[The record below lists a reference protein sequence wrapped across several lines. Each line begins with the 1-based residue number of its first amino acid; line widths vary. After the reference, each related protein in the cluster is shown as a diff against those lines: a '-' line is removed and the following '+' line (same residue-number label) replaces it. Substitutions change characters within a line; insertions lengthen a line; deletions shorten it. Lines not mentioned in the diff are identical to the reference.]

1 LKRLIVALMLVPA
14 ISLPAQEQKP
24 PVFKAGTEVVLVDF
38 VVNDKSERP
47 VRGLTAQDFVVKE
60 DGKERPI
67 VSFAA
72 FAEVDP
78 SSAGAAAPGTAPA
91 ASRPGPATVLL
102 IDDGHLTAEQ
112 TLRLRSDLKALL
124 AKVGARSGT
133 LSLIAPLSGVSE
145 ARTLPFGATEL
156 TAAVD
161 RIVGRRVDERSDLPV
176 SDAEAIAV
184 ERGDRTIETR
194 LVERIMTLNPAF
206 KPEQAVAVTRSRSR
220 EVVAEARVRRQALYV
235 EAMSAFDWLA
245 PQPGR
250 HSLVIVSPGF
260 ARDPE
265 DTRYNDIVTRSLRTN
280 APISFLD
287 ARGLQGFGRF
297 ENVTFGAA
305 LGASSG
311 DLTTARMDAAQ
322 GTSVLADDTGG
333 IIVRNTNDLEK
344 GLGRLFDSMSTYYIV
359 GYEHVPQT
367 KAGFRKIK
375 VETRTKGLTVR
386 ARRGYYDA
394 VR

>member
-1 LKRLIVALMLVPA
+1 MKRLIVALLLVPA

-38 VVNDKSERP
+38 VVNDKAERP
-47 VRGLTAQDFVVKE
+47 VRGLTAQDFVIKE

-72 FAEVDP
+72 FAD
-78 SSAGAAAPGTAPA
+78 ADLLGAQGSVPAAPRPA
-91 ASRPGPATVLL
+91 PATVLL

-145 ARTLPFGATEL
+145 ARTLPFGAAEL
-156 TAAVD
+156 ASAVD
-161 RIVGRRVDERSDLPV
+161 RIVGRRIDERSDLPI

-194 LVERIMTLNPAF
+194 LVERIMTLNPGF

-220 EVVAEARVRRQALYV
+220 EVFTEARVRRQALYV

-265 DTRYNDIVTRSLRTN
+265 DPRYNDVVTRSLRTN

-322 GTSVLADDTGG
+322 GAAVLADDTGG
-333 IIVRNTNDLEK
+333 VIVRNTNDLEK

-394 VR
+394 AR

>member
-1 LKRLIVALMLVPA
+1 
-14 ISLPAQEQKP
+14 
-24 PVFKAGTEVVLVDF
+24 
-38 VVNDKSERP
+38 
-47 VRGLTAQDFVVKE
+47 
-60 DGKERPI
+60 
-67 VSFAA
+67 
-72 FAEVDP
+72 
-78 SSAGAAAPGTAPA
+78 
-91 ASRPGPATVLL
+91 
-102 IDDGHLTAEQ
+102 
-112 TLRLRSDLKALL
+112 
-124 AKVGARSGT
+124 
-133 LSLIAPLSGVSE
+133 
-145 ARTLPFGATEL
+145 
-156 TAAVD
+156 
-161 RIVGRRVDERSDLPV
+161 
-176 SDAEAIAV
+176 
-184 ERGDRTIETR
+184 
-194 LVERIMTLNPAF
+194 
-206 KPEQAVAVTRSRSR
+206 VTRSRSR

-265 DTRYNDIVTRSLRTN
+265 DPRYNDVVTRSLRTN

-322 GTSVLADDTGG
+322 GAAVLAEDTGG
-333 IIVRNTNDLEK
+333 VIVRNTNDLEK

>member
-1 LKRLIVALMLVPA
+1 MLVPA

-38 VVNDKSERP
+38 VVSDKAERP
-47 VRGLTAQDFVVKE
+47 VRGLTAQDFVIKE
-60 DGKERPI
+60 DGKERAI

-72 FAEVDP
+72 FADADP
-78 SSAGAAAPGTAPA
+78 LGGQGGAPA
-91 ASRPGPATVLL
+91 APRPAPATVLL
-102 IDDGHLTAEQ
+102 VDDGHLTAEQ

-133 LSLIAPLSGVSE
+133 LSLIAPRSGVSE
-145 ARTLPFGATEL
+145 ARTLPFGAAEL

-287 ARGLQGFGRF
+287 ARGLLGFGRF

-375 VETRTKGLTVR
+375 VETRAKGLTVR
-386 ARRGYYDA
+386 ARRGYFDA
-394 VR
+394 AR